1 MSNAL
6 ILDRVVPISR
16 FNKGEATKIFSEVKE
31 TGTKYVFKNNLPECV
46 LLSPEMYDQMVENL
60 IDMELYI
67 EALER
72 VNRADRKIFTAEE
85 AEEMLDRKSV
95 V

>member
-85 AEEMLDRKSV
+85 AEDWAREHE
-95 V
+95 

>member
-85 AEEMLDRKSV
+85 AEEMFGFNE
-95 V
+95 

>member
-6 ILDRVVPISR
+6 ILDKVVPISR
-16 FNKGEATKIFSEVKE
+16 FNKGEATKIFTEVKE

-46 LLSPEMYDQMVENL
+46 LLSPEMYDQMIENI

-72 VNRADRKIFTAEE
+72 VNKAERKFYTVEE
-85 AEEMLDRKSV
+85 AEEIFGFNE
-95 V
+95 

>member
-6 ILDRVVPISR
+6 ISDKVVPISR
-16 FNKGEATKIFSEVKE
+16 FNKGEATKIFTEVKE

-46 LLSPEMYDQMVENL
+46 LLSPEMYDQMIENI

-72 VNRADRKIFTAEE
+72 VNKSERKFYTVAE
-85 AEEMLDRKSV
+85 AEEIFGFNE
-95 V
+95 